1 MNGIVNRWIANKT
14 NRRIRGCVAVL
25 VLVTGCRTMS
35 VAPPVAKV
43 DPTHRTIHGETRAD
57 PYGWLRNRGGADVL
71 AYLEAENDYTKR
83 MMNHTE
89 DLQQRLFEEMKGRL
103 KETDLTVPTK
113 HDEYYY
119 YTRTVEGRQ
128 YRIHCRKHGSL
139 DAAEEIIL
147 DQNELAT
154 GHEYFRL
161 GAFEFSPNHKLLAYS
176 TDTAGSETYTL
187 RIKDLTTGEM
197 LPDTIENT
205 YYSLEWGNDN
215 ATLFYTVLDD
225 AMRPYRLMRHILGT
239 EASADRIIHEEK
251 DERFFVRVS
260 KTRSKKFLLLRL
272 GSQITSEIR
281 VLDAGNP
288 RGVFTTIEPRR
299 QGVEYSVDHHGD
311 DFFIVTN
318 DDAMNFRLMRAPV
331 ESPSRGN
338 WTEVIEHR
346 PAVRLTGVDMFAN
359 HMAIY
364 ERQDGLRRLRLR
376 NLKDGSEHYVSFDDP
391 VYTFYATGNAEFDT
405 DTIRYSYTSL
415 VTPRSVYDYNMNTRA
430 AELKK
435 RQEVLGGFDPAL
447 YTSQRIAATAKD
459 GTKVP
464 ISLVYRKGLVLDG
477 RNPCLLYGYGS
488 YGASM
493 DPRFSSRRLSLLDR
507 GFVYAIA
514 HIRGGGDMG
523 RPWYDGGKL
532 LKKKNTFTD
541 FIACAEHLIDEG
553 FTSRDRLAIM
563 GGSAGGLL
571 MGAVTNMRPD
581 LFSAVVA
588 QVPFVDVINTMLDP
602 SIPLTVIEYEEWGN
616 PHEKESYDY
625 MLSYSPYDNVEQ
637 KDYPNMLI
645 TAGLNDPRVQ
655 YWEPAKWTTKLRAN
669 RTDDNLLLLKTNMG
683 AGHGGASGRYDAIR
697 ERAFAYAFIIDQL
710 GAAN

>member
-1 MNGIVNRWIANKT
+1 
-14 NRRIRGCVAVL
+14 
-25 VLVTGCRTMS
+25 MS

-655 YWEPAKWTTKLRAN
+655 YWEPAKWTAKLRAN

>member
-1 MNGIVNRWIANKT
+1 MA
-14 NRRIRGCVAVL
+14 AL

-35 VAPPVAKV
+35 VLPPVAKV
-43 DPTHRTIHGETRAD
+43 DPTYRTIHGETRAD

-83 MMNHTE
+83 MMSHTE
-89 DLQQRLFEEMKGRL
+89 NLQQRLFEEMKGRL

-119 YTRTVEGRQ
+119 YTRTVEGQQ

-139 DAAEEIIL
+139 DAVEEIIL
-147 DQNELAT
+147 DQNELAK
-154 GHEYFRL
+154 GHDYFRL
-161 GAFEFSPNHKLLAYS
+161 GAFEVSPDHKLLAYS

-187 RIKDLTTGEM
+187 RVKDLTTGEL
-197 LPDTIENT
+197 LPDTVENT

-215 ATLFYTVLDD
+215 ATLFYTVLDE
-225 AMRPYRLMRHILGT
+225 AMRPYRIMRHILGT

-251 DERFFVRVS
+251 DERFFVRVT

-311 DFFIVTN
+311 DFYIVTN
-318 DDAMNFRLMRAPV
+318 DEALNFRLMRAPID
-331 ESPSRGN
+331 SPSRGN
-338 WTEVIEHR
+338 WMEVIEHR
-346 PAVRLTGVDMFAN
+346 PAVRLMGVDMFAH

-376 NLKDGSEHYVSFDDP
+376 SLADGSEHYVSFDDP

-415 VTPRSVYDYNMNTRA
+415 VTPRSVYDYNMNTRI

-435 RQEVLGGFDPAL
+435 RQEVLGGFDPAM
-447 YTSQRIAATAKD
+447 YTSQRIVATAKD

-464 ISLVYRKGLVLDG
+464 ISLVYRKGLVRDG

-493 DPRFSSRRLSLLDR
+493 DPRFSSNRLSLLDR

-514 HIRGGGDMG
+514 HIRGGSDMG
-523 RPWYDGGKL
+523 RPWYENGKL

-541 FIACAEHLIDEG
+541 FIACAEHVIAEG

-625 MLSYSPYDNVEQ
+625 MLSYSPYDNVEP
-637 KDYPNMLI
+637 KAYPNMLI

-655 YWEPAKWTTKLRAN
+655 YWEPAKWTAKLRAN
-669 RTDDNLLLLKTNMG
+669 KTDDNLLILKTNMG

-710 GAAN
+710 GAVN